1 MLLRSQRRSI
11 PNVAVFRAERGILR
25 EVHNDFQ

>member
-1 MLLRSQRRSI
+1 MLLLSQRGVI
-11 PNVAVFRAERGILR
+11 PSVAVFRAERGILR